1 MFIVKQNIALNQ
13 TVTIVSCY
21 CGLLFHNITFYC
33 TMSRSYM
40 TEALRGSCADFV
52 KSPIIKKGVIM
63 DKNKIGTTSANGWP
77 LTLLYSE
84 L

>member
-52 KSPIIKKGVIM
+52 KWMLLI
-63 DKNKIGTTSANGWP
+63 ANSIS
-77 LTLLYSE
+77 LFAVSRCAYS
-84 L
+84 LPDS